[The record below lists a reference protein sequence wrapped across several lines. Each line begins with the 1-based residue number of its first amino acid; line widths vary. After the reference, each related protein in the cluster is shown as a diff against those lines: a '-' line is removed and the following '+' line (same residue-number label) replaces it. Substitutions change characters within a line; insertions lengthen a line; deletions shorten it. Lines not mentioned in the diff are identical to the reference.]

1 VTRRQLLFR
10 SSAAWVAGLGAINPL
25 GIARA
30 ASLIAAPPSRQDAVI
45 APELGGVVLGTYQ
58 LRTLSTEHHTIS

>member
-10 SSAAWVAGLGAINPL
+10 SSAAWIAGIGAINPL

-30 ASLIAAPPSRQDAVI
+30 ASLVAPSPSPQSAIV
-45 APELGGVVLGTYQ
+45 APELGGTVRGTYQ
-58 LRTLSTEHHTIS
+58 LHVVSTSHHTV